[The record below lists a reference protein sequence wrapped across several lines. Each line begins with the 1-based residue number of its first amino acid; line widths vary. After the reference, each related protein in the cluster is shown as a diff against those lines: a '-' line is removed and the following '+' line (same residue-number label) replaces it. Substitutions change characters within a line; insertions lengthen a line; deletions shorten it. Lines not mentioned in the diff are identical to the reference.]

1 MHIIPF
7 CVKIALSTTHI
18 AVCIS
23 HNSKYCARML
33 YTRMLT
39 RQFFNDSC
47 HTSRVSNMQHSSK
60 IKHAAQLGHRTC
72 NTSRISNTC
81 NQSVRWIAQMI
92 NPNFWPVLNERHNAR
107 IIRNA
112 GFMRNLYARQVL
124 HGTAM
129 RALYE
134 TPTQWGFCTEPLQ
147 YRKFSTT
154 LYGACRNI

>member
-47 HTSRVSNMQHSSK
+47 HTSRVSSMQHSSD
-60 IKHAAQLGHRTC
+60 IEPVTHLGYQTRATRAYDELC
-72 NTSRISNTC
+72 RCLIRIFDPFKWETQC
-81 NQSVRWIAQMI
+81 KDYTQCRFYAEPIRKAG
-92 NPNFWPVLNERHNAR
+92 FAR
-107 IIRNA
+107 DRNA
-112 GFMRNLYARQVL
+112 GFIRDPYAMGVL
-124 HGTAM
+124 HGTSPIPQVF
-129 RALYE
+129 YD
-134 TPTQWGFCTEPLQ
+134 PL
-147 YRKFSTT
+147 RCLPKHLSKF
-154 LYGACRNI
+154 